1 MKIKHEHIESVLLAL
16 AAEKGQA
23 WVANAITE
31 EYLRQGGGELPLVPG
46 KDWNNQQNI
55 YHRWLKGETNAQR
68 EKIQKLIPAVLA
80 ILPRELRHRLRR
92 CSDRLTLSRFR
103 TVRSRQASGGN

>member
-16 AAEKGQA
+16 AAEKGRRGSLTQLLKNICA
-23 WVANAITE
+23 RGRRIA
-31 EYLRQGGGELPLVPG
+31 LVPG

-80 ILPRELRHRLRR
+80 ILPRELRHRLCIFDTWNAVHYWRHR
-92 CSDRLTLSRFR
+92 MH
-103 TVRSRQASGGN
+103 

>member
-1 MKIKHEHIESVLLAL
+1 MKIKHEHIESMLLAL

-55 YHRWLKGETNAQR
+55 YHRWLKGETKTQR
-68 EKIQKLIPAVLA
+68 EKIQKLIPAILA
-80 ILPRELRHRLRR
+80 ILPRELRHRL
-92 CSDRLTLSRFR
+92 CIFD
-103 TVRSRQASGGN
+103 SGN